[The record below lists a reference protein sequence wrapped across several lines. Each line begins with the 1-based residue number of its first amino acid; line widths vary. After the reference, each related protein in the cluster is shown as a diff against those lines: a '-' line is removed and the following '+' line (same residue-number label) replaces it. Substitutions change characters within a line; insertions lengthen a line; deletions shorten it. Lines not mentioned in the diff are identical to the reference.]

1 MKWIILIAII
11 AGVIWIAKRSKSTS
25 AKPRLPQNTR
35 DQNKSV
41 SKTYVTREGQAM
53 EADDAFHAW
62 TSGNL
67 DEMVRAL
74 KTKTNLIDR
83 HFLLMSIVDQAY
95 KNRSDPDSADLL
107 RKVAEMHVS
116 EFPQIKP
123 ALKKEMDGI
132 LPRVTTFQK
141 YATFL
146 TDNKEYE
153 KALQICEQAISE
165 GLHDGTKSGF
175 EGRIKRI
182 KRKTAV

>member
-1 MKWIILIAII
+1 M
-11 AGVIWIAKRSKSTS
+11 
-25 AKPRLPQNTR
+25 N
-35 DQNKSV
+35 
-41 SKTYVTREGQAM
+41 
-53 EADDAFHAW
+53 
-62 TSGNL
+62 
-67 DEMVRAL
+67 
-74 KTKTNLIDR
+74 
-83 HFLLMSIVDQAY
+83 IVDKAY
-95 KNRSDPDSADLL
+95 KNRSDPDSAELL

-146 TDNKEYE
+146 TENKEYE

-175 EGRIKRI
+175 EGRIERI
-182 KRKTAV
+182 KKKMAA